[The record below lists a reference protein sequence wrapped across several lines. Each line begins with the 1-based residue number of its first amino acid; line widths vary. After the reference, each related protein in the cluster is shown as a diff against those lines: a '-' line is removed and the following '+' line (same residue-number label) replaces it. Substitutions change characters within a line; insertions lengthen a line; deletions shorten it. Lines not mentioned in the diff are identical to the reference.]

1 MLGNLMGSLI
11 DSEGIVT
18 GKITQA
24 LDDLSEELNENNFSN
39 FWITIKPMD
48 DEFNFI
54 CEVFHHLEIN
64 YCTSID
70 ILNFHRRNVTDHQ
83 LAISFFD
90 QRAEEC
96 CVVSI
101 SQNMNLLHFICLRIS
116 SFPLCPVQCMM
127 AGLLGTL
134 SCKTSSRSTLYL

>member
-24 LDDLSEELNENNFSN
+24 LDDLSEELEEDNFSN

-54 CEVFHHLEIN
+54 CEVFHRKPSGIEKVREITIKEIVN
-64 YCTSID
+64 
-70 ILNFHRRNVTDHQ
+70 
-83 LAISFFD
+83 
-90 QRAEEC
+90 
-96 CVVSI
+96 
-101 SQNMNLLHFICLRIS
+101 
-116 SFPLCPVQCMM
+116 
-127 AGLLGTL
+127 
-134 SCKTSSRSTLYL
+134 K